1 MIACR
6 SQSVCKQHSFLGC
19 RVPGLGFRDLPFHFM
34 EFSRSLWF
42 RVFGLRPTGVKGF
55 WAQVC
60 GIIVG
65 IWLWTC
71 TIYIYVYVYV
81 EPWKPSGKIRQ
92 DCIVYVSYYHV
103 HDRFHYHLIM
113 IVHRLPK
120 KGGTHANVSISEF
133 EESIRK
139 VTLCYSYVH
148 CAPRDHFITT
158 VSSFW
163 QLFAMMESEMSTG
176 MKNKPSPE
184 R

>member
-1 MIACR
+1 MVQGIRA
-6 SQSVCKQHSFLGC
+6 SADGCKGFLGSGVWNNC
-19 RVPGLGFRDLPFHFM
+19 WDLAVD
-34 EFSRSLWF
+34 LYN
-42 RVFGLRPTGVKGF
+42 
-55 WAQVC
+55 
-60 GIIVG
+60 
-65 IWLWTC
+65 
-71 TIYIYVYVYV
+71 IYIYVYVYV